1 MSGGYLLSDLYFVC
15 VIVFFVDYV
24 MYNCFEYLLSDLY
37 FVCVIVFFVDY
48 VMYNCFEYL
57 LSDLYFVCVIVF
69 TLPRAARWNRLNAG
83 CIVGSMHQHN

>member
-1 MSGGYLLSDLYFVC
+1 MSGG
-15 VIVFFVDYV
+15 
-24 MYNCFEYLLSDLY
+24 YLLSDLY